1 MTPGLLGR
9 WLKRPFKTW
18 CLLSSSVIHG
28 ASPTRREGEGE
39 HSEEVSYCL
48 GDMAVTRFIIE
59 KVPFLFAELFDS
71 TAVLRHAL
79 YSLQVGQQTVGG
91 GGWATAI

>member
-48 GDMAVTRFIIE
+48 GDM
-59 KVPFLFAELFDS
+59 ELFDS